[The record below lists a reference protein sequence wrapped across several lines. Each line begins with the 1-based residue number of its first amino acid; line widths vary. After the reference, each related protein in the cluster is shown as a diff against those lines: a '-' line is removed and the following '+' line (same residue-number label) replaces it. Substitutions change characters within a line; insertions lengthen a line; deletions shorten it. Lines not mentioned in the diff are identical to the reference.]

1 MSIGDEPT
9 TNPNDTDE
17 PRLNVWF
24 TCNSPEC
31 AQRPSVCL
39 SPGRSAEEFIQ
50 CMTAGG
56 WAFKL
61 QREDMTQIESATCP
75 ACAAKNGREYES
87 KHEAMDRLALEKTIA
102 EFGGSARIDGWVD
115 CGTKGCKSSLCRT
128 GLDLGVFVQEARRRG
143 WGMILAHGD
152 TGALVGAT
160 CGECLSRARQA
171 TPAAPSGTPTTA
183 DLIASECDAIKEMLL
198 SKNRKYGDSAIK
210 PKRVFSKASAV
221 EQILVRI
228 DDKLS
233 RIESAQDDEDEDVE
247 KDLIGYLVL
256 LRVARRSE

>member
-31 AQRPSVCL
+31 AQRQSVCL
-39 SPGRSAEEFIQ
+39 SPGRSVEEFIQ
-50 CMTAGG
+50 CMTSGG

-61 QREDMTQIESATCP
+61 RREDMTQIESATCP
-75 ACAAKNGREYES
+75 VCAAKSER
-87 KHEAMDRLALEKTIA
+87 A
-102 EFGGSARIDGWVD
+102 DGVI
-115 CGTKGCKSSLCRT
+115 T
-128 GLDLGVFVQEARRRG
+128 
-143 WGMILAHGD
+143 
-152 TGALVGAT
+152 
-160 CGECLSRARQA
+160 
-171 TPAAPSGTPTTA
+171 APQSTA

-233 RIESAQDDEDEDVE
+233 RIESAQNDEDEDVE

-256 LRVARRSE
+256 LRVARRSA